1 MKKKDFLLIINS
13 LKRRRGI
20 RAQKLLYLY
29 LYLNPNSVADFLTA
43 DKNQQ

>member
-29 LYLNPNSVADFLTA
+29 LNPNSVADFLTA